1 MWYHILSIPRTISH
15 LEIKLELPCP
25 QDTWTASTSSEWAH
39 RSLTM
44 GKSTDQGPSRYIQ
57 AVRTC
62 MSPNHSSCSPKYDA
76 HGGLLII
83 LFMLSSVREQS
94 GWSTMTGRVSFERF
108 EVGSLIRPPSIVL
121 MPGSTLLIESVRGYD
136 GSITTKWKDVGR
148 VRGNLAYVD
157 DRALAMVNA
166 SYERR
171 SGRFIGCGSSRW
183 VSSCQARD
191 NTY

>member
-108 EVGSLIRPPSIVL
+108 EVGNLVKPYSNVL
-121 MPGSTLLIESVRGYD
+121 MVGSTLLIESVRGYD
-136 GSITTKWKDVGR
+136 GSITAEWKDVGGM
-148 VRGNLAYVD
+148 RGNVAYVD
-157 DRALAMVNA
+157 DRAA
-166 SYERR
+166 SLVDTPYQWRSRR
-171 SGRFIGCGSSRW
+171 LIGRRSSRW
-183 VSSCQARD
+183 VGLFPVYRD
-191 NTY
+191 NR

>member
-25 QDTWTASTSSEWAH
+25 QDTWTASTSSDWAH

-108 EVGSLIRPPSIVL
+108 EVGNLTTISSSML
-121 MPGSTLLIESVRGYD
+121 MLGSTLLTESFGGYD
-136 GSITTKWKDVGR
+136 GPVTAEWKNVGR
-148 VRGNLAYVD
+148 MRGNVAYVD
-157 DRALAMVNA
+157 DRALAVVDA
-166 SYERR
+166 SYKWR
-171 SGRFIGCGSSRW
+171 SGRIIGCCSSRW
-183 VSSCQARD
+183 VSLCQARGD
-191 NTY
+191 TY

>member
-25 QDTWTASTSSEWAH
+25 QDTWTASTSSDWAH

-62 MSPNHSSCSPKYDA
+62 MSPNPSSCSPKYDA

-108 EVGSLIRPPSIVL
+108 EESGFAGASSSALIL
-121 MPGSTLLIESVRGYD
+121 GSTLLLESFGRHD
-136 GSITTKWKDVGR
+136 GFITSEREDVGR
-148 VRGNLAYVD
+148 MRGNLAYVD
-157 DRALAMVNA
+157 DRAASLVDT
-166 SYERR
+166 SYEWRR
-171 SGRFIGCGSSRW
+171 GRLIGCCSSRW
-183 VSSCQARD
+183 VSRCQPSVENR
-191 NTY
+191 

>member
-25 QDTWTASTSSEWAH
+25 QDTWTASTSSDWAH

-62 MSPNHSSCSPKYDA
+62 MSPNHSACSPKYDA

-108 EVGSLIRPPSIVL
+108 EVGVVTKLSFIGL
-121 MPGSTLLIESVRGYD
+121 MPGSPLIIESIRGNNGFITAERED
-136 GSITTKWKDVGR
+136 GGCM
-148 VRGNLAYVD
+148 RGNLAYVD

-166 SYERR
+166 SYKWR
-171 SGRFIGCGSSRW
+171 SGRLIRCCSCRW
-183 VSSCQARD
+183 VSPC
-191 NTY
+191 

>member
-25 QDTWTASTSSEWAH
+25 QDTWTASTSSDWAH

-108 EVGSLIRPPSIVL
+108 EVGVLTNLSVIGL
-121 MPGSTLLIESVRGYD
+121 MPGSPLVIEGIRGYD
-136 GSITTKWKDVGR
+136 GSITAEWEDVGR
-148 VRGNLAYVD
+148 MRGNLAYVD
-157 DRALAMVNA
+157 DRALTVVNA
-166 SYERR
+166 SYKWRC
-171 SGRFIGCGSSRW
+171 GRLIGCRSSRW
-183 VSSCQARD
+183 VSPCLACGDTS
-191 NTY
+191 